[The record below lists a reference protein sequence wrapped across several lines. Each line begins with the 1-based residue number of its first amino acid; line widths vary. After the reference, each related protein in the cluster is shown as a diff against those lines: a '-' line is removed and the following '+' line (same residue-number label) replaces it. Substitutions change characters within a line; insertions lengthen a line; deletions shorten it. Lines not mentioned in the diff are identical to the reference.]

1 MIAISY
7 QILTLA
13 IIDN

>member
-1 MIAISY
+1 ML

-13 IIDN
+13 IDSHSAR